1 MTRTIDLMPYSAR
14 ARSMRRVNRR
24 RWIAAYCVASLGVA
38 LLVGA
43 TRLRTVS
50 LERELASVQ
59 RAVQREAEQN
69 RAVLEI
75 GSELLL
81 IGDRIEQQARLA
93 PGPTVRDTLRTITAA
108 APQSMS
114 LVSFA
119 YDQRRAASA
128 SDVRS
133 MRRTGNET
141 ARASARVDIAGVAL
155 SDTDIARF
163 ITDLERTGMFEST
176 SLEYARP
183 IRVRQTEAREFRI
196 GVTVRSAAL
205 PDTAK
210 AEATR

>member
-1 MTRTIDLMPYSAR
+1 
-14 ARSMRRVNRR
+14 MRRINRR
-24 RWIAAYCVASLGVA
+24 RWIGAYCVASLGVV
-38 LLVGA
+38 LLAGA
-43 TRLRTVS
+43 SRVHTVS

-81 IGDRIEQQARLA
+81 ISERIEQQVRLA
-93 PGPTVRDTLRTITAA
+93 PGPTVRDTLRAVSAA
-108 APQSMS
+108 APESMS
-114 LVSFA
+114 LLSFA
-119 YDQRRAASA
+119 YDQRRAVSA
-128 SDVRS
+128 SDARS
-133 MRRTGNET
+133 MRRSGTET

-155 SDTDIARF
+155 SDSDIARF

-176 SLEYARP
+176 SLEYSRP

-196 GVTVRSAAL
+196 GVTVRSEAQ
-205 PDTAK
+205 PDLAK